1 MKASAWIDRVKTAK
15 NLPSDYAAAKELG
28 LSRFTVSGY
37 RKRPDATLDED
48 ISVKI
53 ANLLNMSPAF
63 ILADQS
69 MERAKSEEAKTAW
82 VAILEKLGGV
92 AVSVLLTAGI
102 LGAIGWTP
110 DAKAIQRSQIPS
122 KTPVD
127 TLYIVSSRT
136 RKKRRSRRP
145 NWAFNPAC
153 LS

>member
-1 MKASAWIDRVKTAK
+1 MEESIAVKVAHELQLNPALILTDQAMEKSKDQEAKSAWC
-15 NLPSDYAAAKELG
+15 
-28 LSRFTVSGY
+28 
-37 RKRPDATLDED
+37 
-48 ISVKI
+48 
-53 ANLLNMSPAF
+53 
-63 ILADQS
+63 
-69 MERAKSEEAKTAW
+69 
-82 VAILEKLGGV
+82 AILEKLGGV

-102 LGAIGWTP
+102 LGAIAWTP

-127 TLYIVSSRT
+127 SIYIVSSRT

>member
-1 MKASAWIDRVKTAK
+1 MKASAWIDRIKVLK

-28 LSRFTVSGY
+28 ISRGLVSKY
-37 RKRPDATLDED
+37 RGPTPTFDEEMAVKVAHVLD
-48 ISVKI
+48 I
-53 ANLLNMSPAF
+53 NPAV
-63 ILADQS
+63 ILADQA
-69 MERAKSEEAKTAW
+69 MERAKGQEAKNAW
-82 VAILEKLGGV
+82 LTVLEKLGGV
-92 AVSVLLTAGI
+92 AVSVLLTAGM

-127 TLYIVSSRT
+127 SIYIVSSRT